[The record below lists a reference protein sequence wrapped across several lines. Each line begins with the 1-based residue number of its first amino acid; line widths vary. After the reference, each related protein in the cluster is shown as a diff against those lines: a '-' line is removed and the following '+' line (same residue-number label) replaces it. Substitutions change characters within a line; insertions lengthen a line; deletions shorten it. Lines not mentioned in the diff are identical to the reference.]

1 MSFQTAQG
9 RPESS
14 SPIQRRV
21 ATVFIPVKDIEQA
34 RAWYGRLLGFEERDC
49 EIAYGHLC
57 RLPTA
62 GAEIVLDTMPMW
74 GGQEPGGAAPI
85 ETPVVMLTTDD
96 LQASLAYV
104 ADLGAERI
112 TDIEND
118 HWFVLKDPDGNK
130 LMICKR

>member
-1 MSFQTAQG
+1 MNVQSAQG
-9 RPESS
+9 RLEPSC
-14 SPIQRRV
+14 PIQRKV
-21 ATVFIPVKDIEQA
+21 ATVFIPVKDIERA
-34 RAWYGRLLGFEERDC
+34 RAWYCRLLGFKERDC

-57 RLPTA
+57 RMPMA

-74 GGQEPGGAAPI
+74 GGQEPGGAPPI

-104 ADLGAERI
+104 DELGAERV

-118 HWFVLKDPDGNK
+118 RWFVFKDPDGNK
-130 LMICKR
+130 LMICG